1 MEKNDLLERLEK
13 TIKTSSLYITVIIA
27 LNAIGFLVAP
37 LFGLWFLTYIIGGAG
52 DSDIKTTLIFI
63 IIAIITTAII
73 ISICRSI
80 VRLYKKFFLK
90 MIEEENFQKMKK
102 ASIIELILS
111 ILLFIL
117 PIIEDGFDNLWV
129 WAIYAII
136 FGAIYLRAVITRI
149 ITCQKLQELY
159 DEDEEDFE

>member
-1 MEKNDLLERLEK
+1 MKENNLLERLEK

-111 ILLFIL
+111 TLIFIL
-117 PIIEDGFDNLWV
+117 PIIEDGFDNLWA

-136 FGAIYLRAVITRI
+136 FGVIYLRSVITRI

-159 DEDEEDFE
+159 DESEKDFE